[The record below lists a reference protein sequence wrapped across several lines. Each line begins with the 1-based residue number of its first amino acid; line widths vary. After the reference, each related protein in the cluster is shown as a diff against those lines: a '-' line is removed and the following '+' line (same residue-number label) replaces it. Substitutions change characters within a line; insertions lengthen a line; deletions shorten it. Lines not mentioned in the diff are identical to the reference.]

1 MEHCFTSAL
10 LDDWI
15 KAVLAEDVGP
25 GDVTTNA
32 LVPSSAQAR
41 MWWEAKAELT
51 ACGMELAARFFT
63 TLDPHC
69 RVIRTAE
76 DGTGARPG
84 DLLLEVRGSAR
95 ALLSAERSALN
106 LAQHLCGVATLTRKL
121 ADRVQG
127 TGAVIAATRK
137 TMPLLRG
144 LEKQAVCAGGGIPH
158 RFGLADGVLI
168 KENHLAMAGSIS
180 EVVAR
185 AREGAHH
192 LLRIEVEVTSI
203 ADLEP
208 ALEAGADLVLLDNM
222 DTGAV
227 REAVRVCQG
236 RIPVEAS
243 GNVTL
248 DNVREIAETG
258 VDIISVG
265 ALTHSAPSAD
275 ISARLEPLPWEDH
288 HA

>member
-1 MEHCFTSAL
+1 MEHCFTAAL

-32 LVPSSAQAR
+32 LVPSSARAR
-41 MWWEAKAELT
+41 MWWEAKSELT

-63 TLDPHC
+63 ILDPDC

-84 DLLLEVRGSAR
+84 DILLEVRGSAR
-95 ALLSAERSALN
+95 ALLCAERSALN
-106 LAQHLCGVATLTRKL
+106 VAQHLCGVATLTREFVE
-121 ADRVQG
+121 RVRG

-144 LEKQAVCAGGGIPH
+144 LEKQAVCAGGGVPH
-158 RFGLADGVLI
+158 RFGLSDGVLI
-168 KENHLAMAGSIS
+168 KENHLAMAGSII
-180 EVVAR
+180 EAVAR
-185 AREGAHH
+185 GREGAHH

-203 ADLEP
+203 EELEQ
-208 ALEAGADLVLLDNM
+208 ALEAGADLALLDNM
-222 DTGAV
+222 GMEAMRESV
-227 REAVRVCQG
+227 RLCRG
-236 RIPVEAS
+236 RIPLEAS

-248 DNVREIAETG
+248 DNVREVAETG

-275 ISARLEPLPWEDH
+275 ISARLGSLEDKH
-288 HA
+288 D